1 MSPIRRVFPKKRGT
15 ILTDYGKKR
24 ERFESDIATINVKYG
39 TDFDVEKETQK
50 FSTINAPTLLADEK
64 AIGRKKKKKVAAER
78 RQQGR
83 QSTILSETLG

>member
-1 MSPIRRVFPKKRGT
+1 MLPIRRVFPKKRST

-24 ERFESDIATINVKYG
+24 EKFESDVASINVKYG
-39 TDFDVEKETQK
+39 TDIDIEKATQK
-50 FSTINAPTLLADEK
+50 FSTVNAPALLADEK
-64 AIGRKKKKKVAAER
+64 AIGRRKKKKVAAER

>member
-39 TDFDVEKETQK
+39 TDFEDVVERLNGILTKEIKIWEEVVLKEQN
-50 FSTINAPTLLADEK
+50 S
-64 AIGRKKKKKVAAER
+64 
-78 RQQGR
+78 
-83 QSTILSETLG
+83 